1 MGKNWHNMIILFLEK
16 QQSTTVLDFFHRLQK
31 NIIKNKFEHLF
42 LQRIFLSNLFCTM
55 LNVRN
60 IFSEI
65 SVKILYFITKDFFKA
80 EAYLLSVLDGRD
92 NFAEF

>member
-1 MGKNWHNMIILFLEK
+1 
-16 QQSTTVLDFFHRLQK
+16 
-31 NIIKNKFEHLF
+31 
-42 LQRIFLSNLFCTM
+42 M